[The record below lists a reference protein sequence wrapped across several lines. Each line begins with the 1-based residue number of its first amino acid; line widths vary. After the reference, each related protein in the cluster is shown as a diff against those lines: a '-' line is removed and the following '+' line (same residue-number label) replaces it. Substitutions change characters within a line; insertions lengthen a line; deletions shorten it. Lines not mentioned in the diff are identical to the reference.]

1 MFNGR
6 APYGSAAA
14 LPFVIETCWDDGSEI
29 YVVTKVEAGTTF
41 KLLQPGARVTH
52 WNGITI
58 DRYVRLKANM
68 FNGGNEAASLARSL
82 AFLTYRPLTQLAP
95 PPYESVDLR
104 LTVNG
109 ADGEEAYAW
118 RGFDPATEPI
128 YPALGRNVT
137 GFGGDLLLMDLQ
149 NIRRIQVAPQ
159 SFDAMGAAQPAGA
172 PPSMPVIKGS
182 GAGWHL

>member
-58 DRYVRLKANM
+58 DRY
-68 FNGGNEAASLARSL
+68 
-82 AFLTYRPLTQLAP
+82 
-95 PPYESVDLR
+95 D
-104 LTVNG
+104 
-109 ADGEEAYAW
+109 D
-118 RGFDPATEPI
+118 
-128 YPALGRNVT
+128 
-137 GFGGDLLLMDLQ
+137 
-149 NIRRIQVAPQ
+149 
-159 SFDAMGAAQPAGA
+159 
-172 PPSMPVIKGS
+172 
-182 GAGWHL
+182 